1 MLPTYAPKNV
11 DLSICIREL
20 KKKSFVYIVI
30 VTILIQSLPQE
41 KAKVNYRTKKKG
53 CLCGHP
59 LCLVCPARVTAR
71 DLSSSEMTPTIHGK

>member
-41 KAKVNYRTKKKG
+41 KAKVNYRTKKKW

-59 LCLVCPARVTAR
+59 LCLVCRARVTAR